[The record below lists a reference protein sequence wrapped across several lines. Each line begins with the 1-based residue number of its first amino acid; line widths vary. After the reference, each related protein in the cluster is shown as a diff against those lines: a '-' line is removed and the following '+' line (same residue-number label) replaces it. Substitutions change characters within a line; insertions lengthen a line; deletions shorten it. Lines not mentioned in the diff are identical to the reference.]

1 MKRIS
6 VKKNTLKIIA
16 FPAIVLFIVI
26 FVILIKKDYNFISL
40 FNDAERLKEYILSYG
55 NLAPF
60 IFGIVQFLQ
69 VIISPIPGN
78 LTTVAGGAIF
88 GFWPSFL
95 ISAVSIILGS
105 ATAFGLSRIFGKPF
119 VEWIIGKRNV
129 QLHLDTISNNTKIIF
144 IMIILLPFFPDDI
157 ICFVAGIS
165 GMSWG
170 FFLLTML
177 LARPPGLIVSALVDH
192 QVTSIMLNS
201 FPKYKTRDLPG
212 VKTYL
217 SRNGKLPVGLV
228 LGLAAIITYYKGGVR
243 EDGTE
248 IKPNDAP
255 EIIALLDELW
265 KTNNTGKIA
274 RGVLGADF
282 IWGEDLNEIP
292 GLTEQ
297 IKLYLDLIQQEGMLQ
312 TVKRIIQ

>member
-6 VKKNTLKIIA
+6 VKKNTLKIIS

-129 QLHLDTISNNTKIIF
+129 QLHLNTISNNTKIIF

-165 GMSWG
+165 GMSCG

-177 LARPPGLIVSALVDH
+177 LARPPGLIVSALVGSKGL
-192 QVTSIMLNS
+192 SI
-201 FPKYKTRDLPG
+201 P
-212 VKTYL
+212 
-217 SRNGKLPVGLV
+217 
-228 LGLAAIITYYKGGVR
+228 
-243 EDGTE
+243 
-248 IKPNDAP
+248 
-255 EIIALLDELW
+255 
-265 KTNNTGKIA
+265 
-274 RGVLGADF
+274 
-282 IWGEDLNEIP
+282 IWGWVIIFVFTIIIIV
-292 GLTEQ
+292 G
-297 IKLYLDLIQQEGMLQ
+297 YLK
-312 TVKRIIQ
+312 VKKIIDKRNH